1 MNNFALRRRQIDFH
15 AYVTTSPVLVISEH
29 YFSKGKGLTRHAVYF
44 TELFARENYF
54 EILRAN
60 VNGKWDT
67 LVDLIIVLTRA
78 MSVTDFSFNMGLLD
92 TYTSWFTL
100 RRANFLN
107 ISFINL
113 TF

>member
-15 AYVTTSPVLVISEH
+15 AYVTTSPVLVIREH

-60 VNGKWDT
+60 TNEIWDNDEKAYKIST
-67 LVDLIIVLTRA
+67 LQAEEFIIAFVHPNPML
-78 MSVTDFSFNMGLLD
+78 FYN
-92 TYTSWFTL
+92 
-100 RRANFLN
+100 
-107 ISFINL
+107 
-113 TF
+113 

>member
-15 AYVTTSPVLVISEH
+15 AYVTTSPVLVIREH

-60 VNGKWDT
+60 ANGKWDNDIQKGLQNKYT
-67 LVDLIIVLTRA
+67 TGGRIHNCICASQSNAFLQLVQDIPLSI
-78 MSVTDFSFNMGLLD
+78 
-92 TYTSWFTL
+92 
-100 RRANFLN
+100 
-107 ISFINL
+107 
-113 TF
+113 

>member
-60 VNGKWDT
+60 ANRNWDKRRRGRIAIANAFLQ
-67 LVDLIIVLTRA
+67 LVVQD
-78 MSVTDFSFNMGLLD
+78 SYPFS
-92 TYTSWFTL
+92 
-100 RRANFLN
+100 
-107 ISFINL
+107 I
-113 TF
+113 